1 MFVKLSW
8 IRSAQDDRSFKMIK
22 RLGLDV
28 FDVENPDDTDKKIGE
43 LIDSNYHTIIMS
55 NELAGF
61 SGDIIKK
68 YNKDSN
74 VNIIITPPRGEQ
86 DV

>member
-1 MFVKLSW
+1 MKISW
-8 IRSAQDDRSFKMIK
+8 IKYANDNKSFKMFK
-22 RLGLDV
+22 TLGLDV

-43 LIDSNYHTIIMS
+43 LINSKYHTIIIS

-74 VNIIITPPRGEQ
+74 VNIIITPPKN
-86 DV
+86 V